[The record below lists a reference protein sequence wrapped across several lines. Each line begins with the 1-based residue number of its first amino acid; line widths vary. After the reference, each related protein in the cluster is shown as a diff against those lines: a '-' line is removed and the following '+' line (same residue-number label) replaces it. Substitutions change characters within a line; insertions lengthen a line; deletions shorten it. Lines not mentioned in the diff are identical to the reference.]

1 MTGPVDLNQVLAG
14 VSSSDHYFLLLLS
27 LNEGAGGMF
36 NARSVPAGCRLM
48 DTGDSGAR
56 VGLVMIWIEAN
67 QRARVSQS
75 DLDRGHV

>member
-1 MTGPVDLNQVLAG
+1 
-14 VSSSDHYFLLLLS
+14 
-27 LNEGAGGMF
+27 MF

-56 VGLVMIWIEAN
+56 VGLVMIWVEAN